1 MRLGRMPRFYL
12 HICNGQG
19 FVEDNEGQELANEA
33 EAREAAIHS
42 ARDIAA
48 ADVKRG
54 ELDLASFIEVEDANH
69 RWLFTL
75 TFAEAIDLK
84 GQHQTPPS
92 TGGRRRVE
100 H

>member
-1 MRLGRMPRFYL
+1 MPRFYL

-19 FVEDNEGQELANEA
+19 FVEDGEGQELAGEA
-33 EAREAAIHS
+33 EAREVAMRS
-42 ARDIAA
+42 AREVAA
-48 ADVKRG
+48 ADVKMG
-54 ELDLASFIEVEDANH
+54 ELDLASFIKVEDENH

-92 TGGRRRVE
+92 TGRRRRVE